1 MRRIRMDYVIKVEGL
16 NKKYPNFELKDV
28 SFAIPTGCVAGF
40 IGLNGQGK
48 TTTIKSIL
56 GLSPSSSGRVEILGR
71 DMAESGKEI
80 KDDIAVV
87 FDEGYLYDTLKM
99 KEMKDIIKV
108 AYTKWNEEKYK
119 ALMKDFGLDE
129 NQVISTLSKGMRM
142 KFALTLALSHRAKFL
157 IMDEPTSGLDPL
169 VRKQLLDILADYMR
183 EEGLGLLYSSHITS
197 DLDKFAD
204 IIIFIDKG
212 RIVFVEEKDALLDGH
227 RRVKG
232 DASLLNDDNRSLFIS
247 LSENA
252 YGFEG
257 VTKKAEELKKSMEG
271 LVIER
276 LNIEDLMLAY
286 IEGGKN
292 HA

>member
-1 MRRIRMDYVIKVEGL
+1 MDYVIKVEGL

-87 FDEGYLYDTLKM
+87 FDEGYLYETLKM
-99 KEMKDIIKV
+99 KEMKEIIAR

-142 KFALTLALSHRAKFL
+142 KFALALALSHRAKFL

>member
-1 MRRIRMDYVIKVEGL
+1 MEYVMKVEGL
-16 NKKYPNFELKDV
+16 NKKYPGFELKDV
-28 SFAIPTGCVAGF
+28 SFSIPMGCVAGF

-56 GLSPSSSGRVEILGR
+56 GLSPSGSGRVEILGK
-71 DMAESGKEI
+71 DMAESEKEI

-99 KEMKDIIKV
+99 KEMKEIIAR
-108 AYTKWNEEKYK
+108 AYTKWNEEKYRT
-119 ALMKDFGLDE
+119 LMQDFGLDE
-129 NQVISTLSKGMRM
+129 NQVIATLSKGMRM
-142 KFALTLALSHRAKFL
+142 KFALTLALSHRARFL

-169 VRKQLLDILADYMR
+169 VRKQLLDILADYMK

-212 RIVFVEEKDALLDGH
+212 SILLVEEKDVLLDEH
-227 RRVKG
+227 RKVKG
-232 DASLLNDDNRSLFIS
+232 DASLLNDENRKLFIS
-247 LSENA
+247 LSEND

-257 VTKKAEELKKSMEG
+257 VTKKVEELKKSVDG

-286 IEGGKN
+286 IEGGKH

>member
-1 MRRIRMDYVIKVEGL
+1 MDYVIKVEGL

-56 GLSPSSSGRVEILGR
+56 GLSPSSTGGIEILGK
-71 DMAESGKEI
+71 DMAQQEREI

-99 KEMKDIIKV
+99 KEMKDIIKA

-157 IMDEPTSGLDPL
+157 IMDEPTLGLDPL

-247 LSENA
+247 LSEND

-276 LNIEDLMLAY
+276 LNIEELMLAY
-286 IEGGKN
+286 IEGGKH

>member
-1 MRRIRMDYVIKVEGL
+1 MDYVIKVEGL

-28 SFAIPTGCVAGF
+28 NFAIPTGCVAGF

-56 GLSPSSSGRVEILGR
+56 GLSPSSKGRVEILGR
-71 DMAESGKEI
+71 DMAESEKEV

-99 KEMKDIIKV
+99 KEMKDIIKA
-108 AYTKWNEEKYK
+108 AYTKWNEEKYR

-169 VRKQLLDILADYMR
+169 VRKQLLDILADYMK

-212 RIVFVEEKDALLDGH
+212 RILFVEEKDALLDGH

-257 VTKKAEELKKSMEG
+257 VTKKVEELKKSVDG

>member
-1 MRRIRMDYVIKVEGL
+1 MEYVMKVEGL
-16 NKKYPNFELKDV
+16 NKKYTGFELKDV
-28 SFAIPTGCVAGF
+28 SFRIPTGCVAGF

-56 GLSPSSSGRVEILGR
+56 GLSPSSTGRVEILGK
-71 DMAESGKEI
+71 DMAEFEKEI

-87 FDEGYLYDTLKM
+87 FDEGYLYETLKM
-99 KEMKDIIKV
+99 KEMKDIIKG
-108 AYTKWNEEKYK
+108 AYTKWNEEKYRS
-119 ALMKDFGLDE
+119 LMQDFGLDE

-169 VRKQLLDILADYMR
+169 VRKQLLDILGDYMK

-212 RIVFVEEKDALLDGH
+212 RILFVEEKDALLDEH
-227 RRVKG
+227 RKVKG
-232 DASLLNDDNRSLFIS
+232 DASLLNADNRKLFIS
-247 LSENA
+247 LSESD

-257 VTKKAEELKKSMEG
+257 VTKKVEELKKSVEG
-271 LVIER
+271 LVVER

-286 IEGGKN
+286 IEGGN
-292 HA
+292 

>member
-1 MRRIRMDYVIKVEGL
+1 MRRIDMDQVLVVEGL
-16 NKKYPNFELKDV
+16 NKKYPGFELKDV
-28 SFAIPTGCVAGF
+28 SFSIPAGCVAGF

-56 GLSPSSSGRVEILGR
+56 GLSPRISGKVKILGR
-71 DMAESGKEI
+71 DMAKHEKEI

-99 KEMKDIIKV
+99 KEMKDIIAG
-108 AYTKWNEEKYK
+108 AYSKWNEEKYRM
-119 ALMKDFGLDE
+119 LMQGFGLDE

-169 VRKQLLDILADYMR
+169 VRKQLLDILNDYMK

-212 RIVFVEEKDALLDGH
+212 RILFVEEKDALLDHH
-227 RRVKG
+227 RKVKG
-232 DASLLNDDNRSLFIS
+232 DASLLNDENRKHFIS
-247 LSENA
+247 LSENE

-257 VTKKAEELKKSMEG
+257 VTGEVEELKKSIDD
-271 LVIER
+271 LVAER
-276 LNIEDLMLAY
+276 LNVEELMLAY
-286 IEGGKN
+286 IEGGRQ

>member
-1 MRRIRMDYVIKVEGL
+1 MRRTEMEYVMKVEGL
-16 NKKYPNFELKDV
+16 NKKYPGFELKDV
-28 SFAIPTGCVAGF
+28 SFSIPMGCVAGF

-56 GLSPSSSGRVEILGR
+56 GLSPSSSGRVEILGK
-71 DMAESGKEI
+71 DMAESEKEI

-99 KEMKDIIKV
+99 KEMKEIIAR
-108 AYTKWNEEKYK
+108 AYTKWNEEKYRS
-119 ALMKDFGLDE
+119 LMQDFGLDE
-129 NQVISTLSKGMRM
+129 NQVIATLSKGMRM
-142 KFALTLALSHRAKFL
+142 KFALTLALSHRARFL

-169 VRKQLLDILADYMR
+169 VRKQLLDILSDYMK

-212 RIVFVEEKDALLDGH
+212 KILLVEEKDVLLDEH
-227 RRVKG
+227 RKVKG
-232 DASLLNDDNRSLFIS
+232 DASLLNDENRKLFIS
-247 LSENA
+247 LSEND

-257 VTKKAEELKKSMEG
+257 VTKKVEELKKSVDG

-276 LNIEDLMLAY
+276 LNIEELMLAY
-286 IEGGKN
+286 IEGGKH

>member
-1 MRRIRMDYVIKVEGL
+1 MEYVMKVEGL
-16 NKKYPNFELKDV
+16 NKKYPGFELKDV
-28 SFAIPTGCVAGF
+28 SFHIPAGCVAGF

-56 GLSPSSSGRVEILGR
+56 GLSPSSKGRVEILGR

-99 KEMKDIIKV
+99 KEMKDIIKA

-119 ALMKDFGLDE
+119 ALMKDFGLD
-129 NQVISTLSKGMRM
+129 
-142 KFALTLALSHRAKFL
+142 
-157 IMDEPTSGLDPL
+157 PL
-169 VRKQLLDILADYMR
+169 VRKQLLDILSDYMK

-212 RIVFVEEKDALLDGH
+212 KILLVEEKDVLLDEH
-227 RRVKG
+227 RKVKG
-232 DASLLNDDNRSLFIS
+232 DASLLNDENRKLFIS
-247 LSENA
+247 LSEND

-257 VTKKAEELKKSMEG
+257 VTKKVEELKKSVDG

-276 LNIEDLMLAY
+276 LNIEELMLAY
-286 IEGGKN
+286 IEGGKH